1 MGEKRDKKKKESETT
16 TGGGGKKRCF
26 SVVKGEKNKRDRAT
40 KTSRA
45 ENPLENS
52 WVAKMI

>member
-16 TGGGGKKRCF
+16 TGGKKKRCF

-52 WVAKMI
+52 